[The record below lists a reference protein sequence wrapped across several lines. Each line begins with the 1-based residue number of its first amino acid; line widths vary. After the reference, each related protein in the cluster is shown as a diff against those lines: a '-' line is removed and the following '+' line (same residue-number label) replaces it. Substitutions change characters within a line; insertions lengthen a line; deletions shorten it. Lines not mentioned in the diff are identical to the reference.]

1 MPENKS
7 DEQTEKPK
15 TPVLKYY
22 LRAAT
27 VGAIAALSGA
37 FAFCVYDGYARLHQ
51 GLCSCAKYGAMVTA
65 AFSHPLV
72 IMGALGGI
80 CILSTI
86 YLGKLLL
93 RIFHHHRRG

>member
-7 DEQTEKPK
+7 DEQAEKPK
-15 TPVLKYY
+15 TPILKYY
-22 LRAAT
+22 LRAAI
-27 VGAIAALSGA
+27 VGALAALSGT

-51 GLCSCAKYGAMVTA
+51 RLCSCAKYGAMVTA
-65 AFSHPLV
+65 AFSHPIV

-93 RIFHHHRRG
+93 RICHHHRRG